1 MAPRKRQRC
10 GEAAAAGLAN
20 AAVMIPA
27 PDAPTGMPAVN
38 AEHYALVER
47 NVQVILNHPVFEGIQ
62 GASPIAIN
70 AEGESGY
77 KASGGDAV
85 TAAMQNVANYSRAC
99 RARRFRSFC
108 FGFSF
113 KLGV

>member
-1 MAPRKRQRC
+1 MSPKKRQRC
-10 GEAAAAGLAN
+10 EAAAAA
-20 AAVMIPA
+20 AAVLGHV

-38 AEHYALVER
+38 AEHYSMVER
-47 NVQVILNHPVFEGIQ
+47 SVQVILNHPVFEGIQ

-77 KASGGDAV
+77 KASGGDA
-85 TAAMQNVANYSRAC
+85 AAMQNLANYSRAC
-99 RARRFRSFC
+99 RARRFRSLC
-108 FGFSF
+108 FGISF